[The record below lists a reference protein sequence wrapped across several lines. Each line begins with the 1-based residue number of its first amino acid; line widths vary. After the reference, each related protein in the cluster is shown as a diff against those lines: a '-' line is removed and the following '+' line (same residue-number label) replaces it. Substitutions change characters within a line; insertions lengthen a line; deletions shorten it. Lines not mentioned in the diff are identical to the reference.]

1 MQPPFP
7 NLATFLYPRTITVTR
22 PPVPSQ
28 TGGAVRYGG
37 DQPVD
42 DLVILSG
49 IAAAVQSDRIGKT
62 TPSNLPASSGLPYY
76 KILIPAS
83 EAALGTINKND
94 FVTDD
99 QGVRYQVYDP
109 YWTPLGYQLKAILMA
124 M

>member
-1 MQPPFP
+1 MLPPYP
-7 NLATFLYPRTITVTR
+7 NLDTFLYPRTITITR

-28 TGGAVRYGG
+28 GGGAFRFGG
-37 DQPVD
+37 DQPAEY
-42 DLVILSG
+42 LVILSG
-49 IAAAVQSDRIGKT
+49 IAAAVQSDRIGRI

-83 EAALGTINKND
+83 EAALGTIQKND
-94 FVTDD
+94 FANDD
-99 QGVRYQVYDP
+99 LGIHYQVYDP